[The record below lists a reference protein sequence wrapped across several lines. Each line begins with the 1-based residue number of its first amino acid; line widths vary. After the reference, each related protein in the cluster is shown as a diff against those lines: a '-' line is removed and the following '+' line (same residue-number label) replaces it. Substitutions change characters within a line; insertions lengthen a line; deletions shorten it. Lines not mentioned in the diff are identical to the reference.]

1 MTTAKHELDYVAD
14 NTNEWSIALS
24 RTKAL
29 TRWLELHRTHTLQL
43 AWARGWMSSLQLE
56 HELAS
61 LATKLGLDCW
71 LRHAGKDTLKLLE
84 NGGLRNMVVEV
95 INGIHNGSEETP
107 AFNQERNA

>member
-1 MTTAKHELDYVAD
+1 
-14 NTNEWSIALS
+14 
-24 RTKAL
+24 
-29 TRWLELHRTHTLQL
+29 
-43 AWARGWMSSLQLE
+43 MSSLQLE